1 MLTGIP
7 VSPGL
12 AMAPALLIRTGPVKI
27 DRTPIAAEQVDQEC
41 ACFQRAARETVLQLT
56 AIITRVT
63 SSLGGDKAAIFEG
76 QQMLVE
82 DAELSD
88 AVQGE
93 IRNHLLS
100 APAAVHKVLEEHA
113 AALEALDDAYQRAR
127 AVDIRDLLER
137 LVGNCQ
143 GSASAGLGAL
153 DREVILVAGEL
164 TPSRMAMVDVSKVK
178 GIITESGNSTSHT
191 AIMAAAMGIP
201 AMVGVKNATRLIHDG
216 DLLLLDAEENV
227 VRINP
232 SGEQRTHFKRRVEAY
247 LQSGSALDAL
257 RDLPADTTDGVRI
270 TLAAN
275 IGSPA
280 DISSALKQGARGVGL
295 FRVEFLFMG
304 QRHPPGEED
313 QYQAFKTVVEGMQGA
328 PVVIRILDVGGDK
341 DLPYLDLPKE
351 DNLFLGCRGIRLC
364 LARPHLLHSQLR
376 ALLRAGVHGDVRILL
391 PMIASVEEVRTFKT
405 FLQHA
410 QDSLEHN
417 GIPHAKTLP
426 LGVMIETPAA
436 VYLAPHLAREV
447 DFFSIGTNDLTQYT
461 LAVDRTSEEL
471 SDMYNPLSPA
481 VLLSIQHAVDAAR
494 MHDKPVCVCGQ
505 MAGDVSSALL
515 LIGMGVEELSMGA
528 AHIPRIK
535 QAIRTQSHAEL
546 AEIACKILT
555 LATVEEVR
563 KMLETCLDV
572 HSAKPNLL

>member
-1 MLTGIP
+1 MLTGIS

-12 AMAPALLIRTGPVKI
+12 AMAEALHMRTGTVEI
-27 DRTPIAAEQVDQEC
+27 DHAPIAVGQVEQEC
-41 ACFQRAARETVLQLT
+41 VRFQRAVRETVLQLT
-56 AIITRVT
+56 AISKQVT
-63 SSLGGDKAAIFEG
+63 TSLGPDKAAIFEG

-82 DAELSD
+82 DAEFSD
-88 AVQGE
+88 ALQAA
-93 IRNHLLS
+93 IRTHRVS

-113 AALEALDDAYQRAR
+113 AALEALDNAYQRAR

-164 TPSRMAMVDVSKVK
+164 TPSRMAMLDVTKVK
-178 GIITESGNSTSHT
+178 GLITECGNSTSHT

-201 AMVGVKNATRLIHDG
+201 AMVGVNNATRLIHDG
-216 DLLLLDAEENV
+216 DLILLDPEENMI
-227 VRINP
+227 RINP
-232 SGEQRTHFKRRVEAY
+232 SGEQRTHFKGRVEAY
-247 LQSGSALDAL
+247 LQSDVALNAL

-280 DISSALKQGARGVGL
+280 DIPSALEKGAQGVGL

-304 QRHPPGEED
+304 QNQPPDEED

-351 DNLFLGCRGIRLC
+351 DNPFLGCRGIRLC

-410 QDSLEHN
+410 QDSLAHD

-461 LAVDRTSEEL
+461 LTVDRTSEEL

-494 MHDKPVCVCGQ
+494 MHGKPVCVCGQ

-528 AHIPRIK
+528 AYIPRIK

-546 AEIACKILT
+546 AEIARKILT

-563 KMLETCLDV
+563 EMLETCLDV
-572 HSAKPNLL
+572 HSDSSAV